1 MKEWKVEWTNE
12 RRGRE
17 LRRLEPAPRRG
28 IIKLHCGLSKELSS
42 LVVQMRTGKI
52 GLRDFLFGRKVP
64 GIEDGTCECRHGNQT
79 VKHILLEC
87 RLFARQRRDLWKE
100 EAIKARKEGVRSLD
114 IERILTD
121 GPCAKKAAIFIK
133 KTGLT
138 GRSMAPLTEHN

>member
-1 MKEWKVEWTNE
+1 MKEWKDEWANE
-12 RRGRE
+12 RRGQE

-28 IIKLHCGLSKELSS
+28 LIKLHRGLSKELSS

-52 GLRDFLFGRKVP
+52 GLREFLFGRKVP
-64 GIEDGTCECRHGNQT
+64 GIEDGRCECRQGNQT
-79 VKHILLEC
+79 VKHIFLEC
-87 RLFARQRRDLWKE
+87 RLFARQRRDLWKK
-100 EAIKARKEGVRSLD
+100 EAKEARNEGGRGLD

-121 GPCAKKAAIFIK
+121 GPCAKKAATLTK